1 MPVSMV
7 SETGWLRTDGGM
19 SKVFSKTL
27 AQHLECH
34 SGVTNQNSGSRLN
47 MFCLGKEK
55 WMNHFGMYLWRRYFG
70 VIRLSDWWYWMIGND
85 ASSHDRA
92 SQENHAKSHP
102 ITQEFR
108 LAISMHL
115 IYLAT
120 SLSQCDGSE
129 KHHFFCSFERCGTQ
143 EDHRQNPKKA
153 QLFLCEKE
161 LLVGEFT
168 EEQLTAVVVLL
179 GLRQGFSALGREVT

>member
-1 MPVSMV
+1 
-7 SETGWLRTDGGM
+7 
-19 SKVFSKTL
+19 
-27 AQHLECH
+27 
-34 SGVTNQNSGSRLN
+34 
-47 MFCLGKEK
+47 
-55 WMNHFGMYLWRRYFG
+55 
-70 VIRLSDWWYWMIGND
+70 MIGND

-92 SQENHAKSHP
+92 SQENHAKSYP
-102 ITQEFR
+102 ITQKFR

-179 GLRQGFSALGREVT
+179 GLRQGFSALGGEVT

>member
-27 AQHLECH
+27 AQHVECH

-70 VIRLSDWWYWMIGND
+70 VLRLSDWWYWMIGND

-92 SQENHAKSHP
+92 SQENHAKSYP

-115 IYLAT
+115 ICLV
-120 SLSQCDGSE
+120 CWGNCSE